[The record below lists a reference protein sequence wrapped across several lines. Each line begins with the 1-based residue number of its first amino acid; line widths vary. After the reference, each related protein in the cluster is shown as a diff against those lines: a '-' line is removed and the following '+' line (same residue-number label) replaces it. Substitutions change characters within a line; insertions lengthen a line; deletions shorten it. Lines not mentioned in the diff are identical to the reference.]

1 MKRNPQHVEDC
12 NDELSATPEKARQ
25 RISVVQ
31 LILEAPDEF
40 VDPITSALMRDP
52 VTMPSSRQTIDR
64 PTILR
69 HLMTD
74 PRDPISRA
82 PLTPEELLEAPDLKA
97 KIDTWIAHKRAE
109 RTAK

>member
-1 MKRNPQHVEDC
+1 M
-12 NDELSATPEKARQ
+12 
-25 RISVVQ
+25 
-31 LILEAPDEF
+31 EAPDEF

-52 VTMPSSRQTIDR
+52 VIMPASRQTIDR

-82 PLTPEELLEAPDLKA
+82 PLTPEELLEAPELKA
-97 KIDTWIAHKRAE
+97 KIDAWILEKRAQ
-109 RTAK
+109 RSAK